1 MTISNLQPSIA
12 LGQIVVTEGLF
23 PSREFDLGP
32 VMPIGVIRV
41 MAWQPRDHMQAF
53 GQSLPIDQYQAL
65 FTIFGTTFGGDGQF
79 TFALPNLQGVISV
92 GNGSGTGI
100 PFATIG
106 DRFYDFG
113 FTLEAADLPA
123 TSGGSAAAVSD
134 LQSSLV
140 TTYYIRTGG
149 TPLPSG
155 TDTLPDLPFTGAI
168 INFAADF
175 APGPGYAECNGQL
188 LTIAGNA
195 DLYSVLGTRYGGD
208 GITTFALP
216 DLRGRALV
224 GASADHPLGQAFG
237 STSLQ
242 ITQAN
247 MPVNMG
253 GLGVPL
259 DNYQPSLAVTYLIAL
274 KGIFP
279 GENGYVPDTEAFV
292 GEVVAFA
299 GNYAPAG
306 YHVCDG
312 ALLNIGDYPAL
323 FSLIGTTYGGDGMTT
338 FALPDL
344 TGRSV
349 IGMGYAFGGPDY
361 GLGQLAGSA
370 GIILTSADMPSLI
383 IDGTSDSNALF
394 GGDAAD
400 VLNGLAGDDRLVGN
414 GGSDQLNGGDGID
427 NADYRYA
434 TSRVSVS
441 LAIIGSQDTLGAGI
455 DTLSGIENLTGSGFK
470 DQLGGDSAANSLN
483 GLDGKDRLKG
493 AAGDDSLDGGA
504 GADQLTGGL
513 GGDLLTGGKDADVFI
528 YTGLAD
534 SRLGSVDLIT
544 DLNKAD
550 RIDLT
555 AIDADRTLA
564 GDQAFHLIAGAFTH
578 QAGELR
584 LSYDAASRQ
593 TTLEADSNGDGVA
606 DLIILI
612 SGDRHDFSSFLL

>member
-1 MTISNLQPSIA
+1 M
-12 LGQIVVTEGLF
+12 F
-23 PSREFDLGP
+23 
-32 VMPIGVIRV
+32 
-41 MAWQPRDHMQAF
+41 
-53 GQSLPIDQYQAL
+53 
-65 FTIFGTTFGGDGQF
+65 TFG
-79 TFALPNLQGVISV
+79 LPDLRGVLSV
-92 GNGSGTGI
+92 GNGSGSGI

-106 DRFYDFG
+106 DRHFNFG
-113 FTLEAADLPA
+113 LVLSASNLPA
-123 TSGGSAAAVSD
+123 GSGGSAVAVSD
-134 LQSSLV
+134 LQSTQV

-149 TPLPSG
+149 TPLAAG
-155 TDTLPDLPFTGAI
+155 TDTTPDLPFTGAI
-168 INFAADF
+168 INFTADF

-208 GITTFALP
+208 GVTTFALP

-237 STSLQ
+237 SSSLQ

-247 MPVNMG
+247 MPINMG

-259 DNYQPSLAVTYLIAL
+259 DNHQPSLAVTYVIAL
-274 KGIFP
+274 TGVFP
-279 GENGYVPDTEAFV
+279 PENGYVPDSEAFV

-306 YHVCDG
+306 YHLCDG

-323 FSLIGTTYGGDGMTT
+323 FALIGTTYGGDGRTT

-349 IGMGYAFGGPDY
+349 IGMGQALGGPNY

-370 GIILTSADMPSLI
+370 DILLTSADMPSLI
-383 IDGTSDSNALF
+383 IDETSDSNALF

-414 GGSDQLNGGDGID
+414 GGFDQLNGGDGID

-455 DTLSGIENLTGSGFK
+455 DILSGIENLTGSAFK
-470 DQLGGDSAANSLN
+470 DQLSGDSLGNALN
-483 GLDGKDRLKG
+483 GLGGKDRLKG
-493 AAGDDSLDGGA
+493 AAGDDSLDGGD
-504 GADQLTGGL
+504 GADQLVGGL
-513 GGDLLTGGKDADVFI
+513 GGDLLTGGKDGDVFI
-528 YTGLAD
+528 YTGLAE
-534 SRLGSVDLIT
+534 SRIGSVDLIT

-555 AIDADRTLA
+555 AIDADRTQT
-564 GDQAFHLIAGAFTH
+564 GDQAFHLITGAFTH

-584 LSYDAASRQ
+584 LTYDAATRQ
-593 TTLEADSNGDGVA
+593 TTLEADNNGDGVA
-606 DLIILI
+606 DLTILI
-612 SGDRHDFSSFLL
+612 SGDRHDFSNFLL